1 MIKRRRFALCILLL
15 AIAPL
20 MAPAFAAAE
29 PPADTGGIT
38 SPDGSVPVDS
48 GTDTGSAPL
57 SLSPEQIQAMQEAA
71 DGQDSDR
78 SVFQKVADFVTD
90 NAPFFIIGIIVI
102 AAIIAGILIVRS
114 RPDRDGADVGQ
125 SAAER
130 RRRKRAA
137 TQRAREEERLRRR
150 TRHAARRAPAGVAP
164 ATAGDPERAAIEAEK
179 AGAADQQ
186 RVAGAFARAQG
197 PATAGYSPSQNAP
210 APGVITQIPAQPT
223 QAAPATHAPGTGAG
237 GPGEPPTGDST
248 GGEEIYEPSLEA
260 PGADATVGRNAA
272 AFAAA
277 AGAGSLADR
286 IPSSSRPVP
295 DDTEPGF
302 FPGQPSEAP
311 PSAELP
317 GTPGPAVDDRL
328 RSTLD
333 DLRGVSRSP
342 ALGRSGSGPSGE
354 ESRPAAESRREP
366 ESPRGD
372 TDLALGLAAV
382 ERRLSAEREQRDQ
395 TLQDAEERLR
405 RIEQRAEDAERRA
418 AFAERLT
425 QLKLEESEREKRLE
439 SVISGIERAEQRAED
454 AENRAMAAERSAAAA
469 LEGRAAPSTAGELNP
484 AGEGLSRSTGEPD
497 RLSSPAARDS
507 DPDRQQTDDADD
519 DRAGRAYRD
528 DRESGGGKGR
538 LDLNH
543 ATFEQ
548 LREVGLSVTQ
558 ATRILAYRE
567 RFGGYDSL
575 DDLDKVPGF
584 PPEKIEDMRSGFT
597 V

>member
-1 MIKRRRFALCILLL
+1 MIKRRRSALCILLL
-15 AIAPL
+15 A
-20 MAPAFAAAE
+20 FAALLVPAYAGAE
-29 PPADTGGIT
+29 TPADSGGIT
-38 SPDGSVPVDS
+38 STDGSVPIDS
-48 GTDTGSAPL
+48 GTGAESAPL

-102 AAIIAGILIVRS
+102 AAIIAGILIVRG
-114 RPDRDGADVGQ
+114 RPARGEAPAGQ

-164 ATAGDPERAAIEAEK
+164 AVAASDPERAAIDAEK

-197 PATAGYSPSQNAP
+197 PSVAPYSPSQNAP
-210 APGVITQIPAQPT
+210 APGVVTQIPPQPAQTGPAPEAEVP
-223 QAAPATHAPGTGAG
+223 QSGGGAAD
-237 GPGEPPTGDST
+237 EPPTTDLSSGAE
-248 GGEEIYEPSLEA
+248 GIYEPSLEA

-286 IPSSSRPVP
+286 IPSRRP
-295 DDTEPGF
+295 DIEDTQPGF
-302 FPGQPSEAP
+302 SPGQPAGAP
-311 PSAELP
+311 PASADVP

-333 DLRGVSRSP
+333 DLRGVPRSP
-342 ALGRSGSGPSGE
+342 VPAPGHGISEEDRRRDV
-354 ESRPAAESRREP
+354 ESREEGEAPGES
-366 ESPRGD
+366 

-425 QLKLEESEREKRLE
+425 QLKIEESEREKRLE
-439 SVISGIERAEQRAED
+439 DVISGIERAEQRAEE
-454 AENRAMAAERSAAAA
+454 AENRAIAAERSAAAA
-469 LEGRAAPSTAGELNP
+469 LEGGAGSQSAGELNP
-484 AGEGLSRSTGEPD
+484 PGEGSGLSPSGPRDRDPADRRVPGAADRDAGDQAGED
-497 RLSSPAARDS
+497 RLN
-507 DPDRQQTDDADD
+507 
-519 DRAGRAYRD
+519 
-528 DRESGGGKGR
+528 
-538 LDLNH
+538 LNH

-558 ATRILAYRE
+558 ATRVLAYRE

-584 PPEKIEDMRSGFT
+584 PPEKIESMRPGFT